1 MMALSIYLVKKGE
14 MRFLLFYKAINA
26 MLIPSQAFVVFISG
40 VDNETRPSLWQWGD
54 RVIER

>member
-14 MRFLLFYKAINA
+14 MRVLLFYKAINA

-40 VDNETRPSLWQWGD
+40 VDNETRPSL
-54 RVIER
+54 